1 MKQSLRK
8 TPSRLHLVYK
18 YGEDADRLVGR
29 NFTLDAQQRLLT
41 LGIDLTPN
49 FHTRNKNAA
58 NYLDAISFSNN
69 HHKLK
74 SLQCTDN
81 LLRSRLIRAW
91 EQVEHPEMRMCLD
104 LGPRGQFLY
113 AVLPHSLLMGGIQLD
128 VQEVLDE
135 VAPAGAA
142 WPGHHHSTRNH
153 A

>member
-8 TPSRLHLVYK
+8 TPSRLHLAYK
-18 YGEDADRLVGR
+18 YGDDADSLVGR
-29 NFTLDAQQRLLT
+29 NFTLDAQERLMT
-41 LGIDLTPN
+41 LSIDLTPN
-49 FHTRNKNAA
+49 FHTRNKNAV
-58 NYLDAISFSNN
+58 NYLDAVSLSNN

-74 SLQCTDN
+74 FLQCMDN

-91 EQVEHPEMRMCLD
+91 EQVERAEMRMCLD
-104 LGPRGQFLY
+104 LGPRGQYLY

-128 VQEVLDE
+128 VQEVLDDLASPG
-135 VAPAGAA
+135 AP